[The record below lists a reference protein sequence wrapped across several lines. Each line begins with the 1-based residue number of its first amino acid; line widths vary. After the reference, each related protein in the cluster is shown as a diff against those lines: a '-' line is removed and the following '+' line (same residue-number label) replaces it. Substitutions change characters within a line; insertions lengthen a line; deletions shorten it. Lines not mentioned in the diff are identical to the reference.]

1 MTTSDPKA
9 PSALV
14 KIMNSGW
21 ATAGTVLAV
30 PLTGAAVATGGWG
43 WAVAAV
49 GSVALGAGAATF
61 RAKHPEP
68 LPGPGNDTSPKPLR
82 PHGREAR
89 PIHTYYFLSETRI
102 AMLHAQLFHG
112 EVGTVLREIVKNSSG
127 GAEAG
132 IDVPPVKAVTKY
144 ARDIARKYAEE
155 TRPTNETLTG
165 EVLGELRARG
175 LLHEPDSDL
184 ERVARLVAQPD
195 ADSQFLKFYMAGP
208 EFRQAIPGQPQSQ
221 QHQQATDHAVE
232 VETHDLKITMH
243 ISSRGMLEDFAEL
256 EHKENAAVI
265 GALRRL
271 DADSKTATVRVIVVY

>member
-1 MTTSDPKA
+1 MTTSKPTSMLA
-9 PSALV
+9 
-14 KIMNSGW
+14 KIINSGW
-21 ATAGTVLAV
+21 TTAGAVAAV
-30 PLTGAAVATGGWG
+30 PLAGVAVGTGAWG

-49 GSVALGAGAATF
+49 GSVALSAGAAAF
-61 RAKHPEP
+61 RAMGSEP
-68 LPGPGNDTSPKPLR
+68 LPGPGDDTSPKPLG
-82 PHGREAR
+82 PHGLGGS

-132 IDVPPVKAVTKY
+132 IDVPPVRAVTKY
-144 ARDIARKYAEE
+144 ARDVARKYAEE

-165 EVLGELRARG
+165 EVLGELQVRG
-175 LLHEPDSDL
+175 LLHEPDGDL

-208 EFRQAIPGQPQSQ
+208 ELPQAIPGQAQSQ
-221 QHQQATDHAVE
+221 EREQTADHAVE

-243 ISSRGMLEDFAEL
+243 ISSRGMREDFAEL

-271 DADSKTATVRVIVVY
+271 DADNKTATVRVIVVY